1 MLEDICDEIV
11 SCFCEESFE
20 SIIEKILV
28 NTICDDKGF
37 SCSTTFQSCI
47 YSTFIVSYQNVLLD
61 NLFLSNI
68 PVEIPRNHIVFN
80 IIIVLLFLILIRG
93 LEGLIVDGSEKVN
106 SLFALKLDVCLW
118 LRFHILFFFIA
129 SMNLLLFTSIFL
141 DLLNYLRLIEPQ
153 VVIDLGVI
161 IRARFCL
168 DE

>member
-1 MLEDICDEIV
+1 M
-11 SCFCEESFE
+11 
-20 SIIEKILV
+20 
-28 NTICDDKGF
+28 
-37 SCSTTFQSCI
+37 
-47 YSTFIVSYQNVLLD
+47 
-61 NLFLSNI
+61 
-68 PVEIPRNHIVFN
+68 
-80 IIIVLLFLILIRG
+80 
-93 LEGLIVDGSEKVN
+93 IVDGSEKVN